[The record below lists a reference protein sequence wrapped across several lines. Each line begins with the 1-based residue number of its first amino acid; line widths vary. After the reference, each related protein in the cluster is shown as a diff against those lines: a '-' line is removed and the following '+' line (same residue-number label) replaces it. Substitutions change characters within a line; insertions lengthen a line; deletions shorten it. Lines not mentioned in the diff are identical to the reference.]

1 MEEENELVRCFVA
14 LDLPR
19 EVMNHIHDI
28 QNQIKKQNLF
38 TGKFTDIETLH
49 LTLKFLGEIDSEK
62 VEEVK
67 KKLREIKFPA
77 FEARL
82 GNVGTFGE
90 RGYIRVVWIELIGA
104 YNLQKQIDSA
114 LNGLFQP
121 EFRFMGHIT
130 LARVKSVGDKKALLE
145 YIKHI
150 KPKDFRFNVDKFF
163 LKKSTLMPEGPVYED
178 LESYQLEEKK

>member
-1 MEEENELVRCFVA
+1 MVRCFVA

-49 LTLKFLGEIDSEK
+49 LTLKFLGEIEEEK

-67 KKLREIKFPA
+67 KRLREIKFPA
-77 FEARL
+77 FEVRL
-82 GNVGTFGE
+82 GNVGAFPS
-90 RGYIRVVWIELIGA
+90 GYSSYVKVIWVELIGA
-104 YNLQKQIDSA
+104 YNLQKQIDEV
-114 LNGLFQP
+114 LKDIFQP

-145 YIKHI
+145 YLKHI
-150 KPKDFRFNVDKFF
+150 KPKELRFKIDRFF
-163 LKKSTLMPEGPVYED
+163 LKKSTLQSEGPVYED
-178 LESYQLEEKK
+178 LEEYELAEKINTL